1 MKTSR
6 DPSTVHPPLAAYSH
20 QVEISGP
27 ERLLIVSGQV
37 GMTADGHVPG
47 DPIEQLALALDNV
60 ERNLE
65 AAGMQVADLVKLT
78 VYLVGE
84 WDTDARR
91 ALMASR
97 LGAHRPCVTL
107 IFVAALAGPALRVE
121 IEAWASAAD

>member
-37 GMTADGHVPG
+37 GMTADGHVP
-47 DPIEQLALALDNV
+47 DDAIEQLALALDNV